1 MARAARERLIHF
13 GFTALVCIIPMW
25 YPLGLHCFI
34 HFPGIRSRSC
44 LEGGSRSRAF
54 NFKRPTFDL
63 YTGMDAQTGAL
74 VAELEAAVLQAAQAA
89 QQQSDDIRALEVAVA
104 GLDQPAP

>member
-34 HFPGIRSRSC
+34 HFPGIRSRSVFASFC
-44 LEGGSRSRAF
+44 REFEDHAPDMEAMVTFALRF
-54 NFKRPTFDL
+54 N
-63 YTGMDAQTGAL
+63 
-74 VAELEAAVLQAAQAA
+74 
-89 QQQSDDIRALEVAVA
+89 
-104 GLDQPAP
+104 QPLNWNVSNGTNMS